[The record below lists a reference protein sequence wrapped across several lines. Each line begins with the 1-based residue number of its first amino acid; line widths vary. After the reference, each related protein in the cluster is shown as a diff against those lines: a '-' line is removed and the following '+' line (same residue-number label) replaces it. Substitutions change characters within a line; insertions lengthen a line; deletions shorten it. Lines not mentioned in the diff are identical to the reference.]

1 MENKRL
7 FYIDRLRV
15 FVVLSL
21 IPFHAALTYLRFGNV
36 YIKTPVQGIEAL
48 QFLIF
53 SVPLGDFFMTLLFFL
68 SGIASFYSLSKRGVR
83 EYVGERVKKLLIPLL
98 LGLSLLCPTTAY
110 LKALF
115 EGYEGGLISF
125 FPLFWQKLVHYLGY
139 GHLWFILYLFV
150 FSMLCIP
157 LFNRW
162 KIDEKHIKRI
172 GSFLI
177 KGHRLLL
184 PFAVIIVFELLLRPF
199 FHGVQT
205 LVFDWANDAVYLSV
219 FIFGYL
225 FAADERIGEKL
236 KEYLKPSIICF
247 IVSLTVLFYV
257 NIKWQ
262 VLGSDE
268 LYLTPLWAVTKG
280 IYQCS
285 NIILLINVG
294 KVRFNKPGKVIKY
307 LSRASF
313 KIYIF
318 HFFPVTLFTFLFS
331 KLEIPIFVKFLLAVL
346 LSYISVLMVYE
357 LCRRVYLFTNFQSSQ
372 QTCTMKI
379 VKTLDKK

>member
-21 IPFHAALTYLRFGNV
+21 IPFHAALTYLRFGTV

-48 QFLIF
+48 LFLIF

-98 LGLSLLCPTTAY
+98 LGLSLLCPVTAY
-110 LKALF
+110 LKAIY
-115 EGYEGGLISF
+115 EGFEGGLISF
-125 FPLFWQKLVHYLGY
+125 FPLFWKKIIQYLGY

-162 KIDEKHIKRI
+162 KIDDRHVKQI
-172 GSFLI
+172 GSFLV
-177 KGHRLLL
+177 KGHRILL
-184 PFAVIIVFELLLRPF
+184 PFLVIIIFELLLRPF

-219 FIFGYL
+219 FIFGYF
-225 FAADERIGEKL
+225 FAADERIGAKL

-247 IVSLTVLFYV
+247 MVSLTVLFYV

-262 VLGSDE
+262 VMGSDE
-268 LYLTPLWAVTKG
+268 LYLAPLWAVTKG
-280 IYQCS
+280 IYECS
-285 NIILLINVG
+285 VIIFLINAG
-294 KVRFNKPGKVIKY
+294 KARFNNPGKVIQY
-307 LSRASF
+307 LNRASF

-318 HFFPVTLFTFLFS
+318 HFFPVTLFTLLFTKLKIHIFL
-331 KLEIPIFVKFLLAVL
+331 KYLLVVL
-346 LSYISVLMVYE
+346 LSYIAILFVYE
-357 LCRRVYLFTNFQSSQ
+357 LCRRVHLFMTRIA
-372 QTCTMKI
+372 TADTDK
-379 VKTLDKK
+379 VKQY